1 MARAPVILSVD
12 LSDPPSKQ
20 AIAKA
25 ALARFVHKGIDGVT
39 IRDLAAET
47 GYTNPA
53 LYKFWSSKDA
63 LVLDVFE
70 RCYRQL
76 VQHLEGAWAHS
87 GPTLPAF
94 VARYTD
100 ALDDDLDAVL
110 FVQDQLRAL
119 WPRASAA
126 TRKISLLALVRRLVP
141 EREPA
146 PKLVAA
152 AIVGTLGQFARQ
164 LHFGDLR
171 APAAAWRE
179 PLEQI
184 LGRIVGGVR

>member
-1 MARAPVILSVD
+1 MAKVILSVD
-12 LSDPPSKQ
+12 PEDPPSKQ

-25 ALARFVHKGIDGVT
+25 ALARFVHRGVEAT
-39 IRDLAAET
+39 SIRDLADET

-53 LYKFWSSKDA
+53 LYKFWDGKDA

-76 VQHLEGAWAHS
+76 VRHLEGAWSDGA
-87 GPTLPAF
+87 PPLRAF
-94 VARYTD
+94 VARYVD
-100 ALDDDLDAVL
+100 AVDDDLDAVL
-110 FVQDQLRAL
+110 YVQDQLRAL

-126 TRKISLLALVRRLVP
+126 TRKVSLLALVLRLGP
-141 EREPA
+141 DGAPA
-146 PKLVAA
+146 PKLVVA

-171 APAAAWRE
+171 APASAWRE
-179 PLEQI
+179 PLEAI
-184 LGRIVGGVR
+184 LARVVGGAS

>member
-1 MARAPVILSVD
+1 MTRTPVILSVD
-12 LSDPPSKQ
+12 PSDPPSKQ

-25 ALARFVHKGIDGVT
+25 ALARFVHKGVDGVT
-39 IRDLAAET
+39 IRELAAET

-53 LYKFWSSKDA
+53 LYKFWDGKDA

-76 VQHLEGAWAHS
+76 VRHLEGAWS
-87 GPTLPAF
+87 DDTTPLRAF
-94 VARYTD
+94 VARYVD
-100 ALDDDLDAVL
+100 AVDDDLDAVL
-110 FVQDQLRAL
+110 YVQDQLRAL

-126 TRKISLLALVRRLVP
+126 TRRISLLGLVRRLVP
-141 EREPA
+141 DGAPA
-146 PKLVAA
+146 PKLVVA

-171 APAAAWRE
+171 APASAWRE
-179 PLEQI
+179 PLEEI
-184 LGRIVGGVR
+184 LARVIGGVS

>member
-1 MARAPVILSVD
+1 MTRAPVILSVD
-12 LSDPPSKQ
+12 PSDPPSKQ

-25 ALARFVHKGIDGVT
+25 ALARFVHHGVEAT
-39 IRDLAAET
+39 SIRDLAQET

-53 LYKFWSSKDA
+53 LYKFWDGKDA

-76 VQHLEGAWAHS
+76 VRHLEGAWSDDA
-87 GPTLPAF
+87 PPLRAF
-94 VARYTD
+94 VARYVD
-100 ALDDDLDAVL
+100 AVDDDLDAVL
-110 FVQDQLRAL
+110 FVQEQLRAL

-126 TRKISLLALVRRLVP
+126 TRRISLLALVRRLVP
-141 EREPA
+141 DDAPA
-146 PKLVAA
+146 PKLVVA

-164 LHFGDLR
+164 LHFGDVKP
-171 APAAAWRE
+171 PASAWRE

-184 LGRIVGGVR
+184 LARIVGGRR